1 MNKAKIKV
9 VKARTCFYWPTSIQ
23 NFQVHVTTQKI
34 VSAVFQST
42 QGMIL
47 LTVNLRSSL
56 GRRGHNFQFENQCL
70 TQLKVKV
77 TFQVHKYSYIIDK
90 ILLDNTLT

>member
-1 MNKAKIKV
+1 MTPIDV
-9 VKARTCFYWPTSIQ
+9 VEVK
-23 NFQVHVTTQKI
+23 VTTQKI

-47 LTVNLRSSL
+47 PTVNSRSSL
-56 GRRGHNFQFENQCL
+56 DRRGHNFRFENQCL

-77 TFQVHKYSYIIDK
+77 TFQVHK
-90 ILLDNTLT
+90 